1 MQVKIFHLKDIDQ
14 RWKRNIFAILRIL
27 IWLVLTRLCVY
38 VSLHG
43 ENLLIKSGDV
53 VWLAFIMFPFLF
65 LGAFYGYVLSYVSF
79 IIAFIITYI
88 MSMDTAYN
96 MIIYLVAV
104 SSFSLF
110 SQYFWFK
117 TIKKTLLT
125 AAYTTIFVALAEYA
139 CYTVIKNENY
149 SISSLLGIFMYIA
162 ASALEI
168 FAVAIVVYVF
178 YKKTSDTHKIVFP
191 LGFGYTKIF
200 QESIALQKAIKK
212 TRVSLK
218 MTVIIISI
226 EVILGIS
233 VALFMIAL
241 FPDMKK
247 MLIESVRNGS
257 SVLPTIS
264 TGETDPEDFIAWL
277 ENMNYVFD
285 SSTITYDIK
294 MILLMLCVGVPLGGF
309 ANYYTK
315 STIGTP
321 IGHMSDFMYDFANAD
336 DEKKLEVA
344 SRVDDIRVN
353 SKDEIEVLASYL
365 KSTIHSIE
373 DYIDKLKE
381 DQKLQTELEV
391 AQKSSEAKSSFLSNM
406 SHEIR
411 TPINAILGM
420 NEMILRQDNDPEIL
434 EYAMNIKSAGNS
446 LLSIIND
453 ILDFS
458 KIEAGKMDIL
468 PVNYNLSSMIND
480 LVNMISVRAEGKGL
494 DINVNVDENIPDQLE
509 GDEVRI
515 KQCVTN
521 ILTNAVKYTEQGSVK
536 MNVTYKEAD
545 DNNIYLR
552 FTVSD
557 TGIGIKEEDLN
568 KLFSPFERIE
578 ETRNRTIEGTGLGMS
593 IVKKL
598 LAMMDTKLEVKSV
611 YGEGSE
617 FSFEIIQKVVNRE
630 AIGDF
635 KKRYK
640 EYIKGLK
647 KYHEKYHAPDAKV
660 LVVDDTPMNLT
671 VVKGLLKAT
680 RIQVDT
686 ADSGKETLKK
696 VQEQKY
702 DIIFIDHRMPEMDGL
717 ETLAAMKEL
726 EGNLN
731 EGVPC
736 IALTANAGL
745 GAREEY
751 INAGFDD
758 YIAKPINSELL
769 ESMIRNYLPDEKIL
783 EADEK
788 DNGEDTDKGSDDAST
803 SLDADDPLR
812 KIQGIDLTEA
822 IKNCGSIEVL
832 REVINNYY
840 SSIDKEA
847 SNIESFVKDKDFRNY
862 TVTVHALKSSSR
874 LIGAMELSKMAAY
887 LEKCGNDENEDEIVA
902 KTFEL
907 LELYRSYKEKLGV
920 AVEEVPEDEVLPE
933 IPEDELVQAFSDIKE
948 LIEAYDYDTADG
960 IIKMLSGYSIKGEY
974 KDKYDKVKELIIAVD
989 RESLLSIL

>member
-1 MQVKIFHLKDIDQ
+1 MQVTKFKLRDIDQ
-14 RWKRNIFAILRIL
+14 RWKRNTYVIVRIL

-38 VSLHG
+38 VSLHS
-43 ENLLIKSGDV
+43 ENLIITTGDTV
-53 VWLAFIMFPFLF
+53 LLSFIMFPFLL
-65 LGAFYGYVLSYVSF
+65 LGALYGYVLSYISF
-79 IIAFIITYI
+79 IIAFVITYI

-96 MIIYLVAV
+96 MITFLVGT
-104 SSFSLF
+104 SSFALF

-117 TIKKTLLT
+117 TKKKTLC
-125 AAYTTIFVALAEYA
+125 AALYTTIFVALAEYA
-139 CYTVIKNENY
+139 CYTVIKNEIY

-162 ASALEI
+162 ASSLEI
-168 FAVAIVVYVF
+168 FIVAIAMYIF
-178 YKKTSDTHKIVFP
+178 YNKMPDRYKIVFP
-191 LGFGYTKIF
+191 LGFGYTRIF
-200 QESIALQKAIKK
+200 QESIGVQKAIKK

-257 SVLPTIS
+257 SVLPSVTS
-264 TGETDPEDFIAWL
+264 GEADSEDFIAGL

-285 SSTITYDIK
+285 ASAITYDIK

-321 IGHMSDFMYDFANAD
+321 IGYMSDFMYDFANAD

-344 SRVDDIRVN
+344 SQVDDIRVN

-521 ILTNAVKYTEQGSVK
+521 ILTNAVKYTEKGSVT
-536 MNVTYKEAD
+536 MEVTYKEAD
-545 DNNIYLR
+545 DDNISLR

-680 RIQVDT
+680 RIQ
-686 ADSGKETLKK
+686 
-696 VQEQKY
+696 
-702 DIIFIDHRMPEMDGL
+702 
-717 ETLAAMKEL
+717 
-726 EGNLN
+726 
-731 EGVPC
+731 
-736 IALTANAGL
+736 
-745 GAREEY
+745 
-751 INAGFDD
+751 
-758 YIAKPINSELL
+758 
-769 ESMIRNYLPDEKIL
+769 
-783 EADEK
+783 
-788 DNGEDTDKGSDDAST
+788 
-803 SLDADDPLR
+803 
-812 KIQGIDLTEA
+812 
-822 IKNCGSIEVL
+822 
-832 REVINNYY
+832 
-840 SSIDKEA
+840 
-847 SNIESFVKDKDFRNY
+847 
-862 TVTVHALKSSSR
+862 
-874 LIGAMELSKMAAY
+874 
-887 LEKCGNDENEDEIVA
+887 
-902 KTFEL
+902 
-907 LELYRSYKEKLGV
+907 
-920 AVEEVPEDEVLPE
+920 
-933 IPEDELVQAFSDIKE
+933 
-948 LIEAYDYDTADG
+948 
-960 IIKMLSGYSIKGEY
+960 
-974 KDKYDKVKELIIAVD
+974 
-989 RESLLSIL
+989 

>member
-1 MQVKIFHLKDIDQ
+1 
-14 RWKRNIFAILRIL
+14 
-27 IWLVLTRLCVY
+27 
-38 VSLHG
+38 
-43 ENLLIKSGDV
+43 
-53 VWLAFIMFPFLF
+53 
-65 LGAFYGYVLSYVSF
+65 
-79 IIAFIITYI
+79 
-88 MSMDTAYN
+88 
-96 MIIYLVAV
+96 
-104 SSFSLF
+104 
-110 SQYFWFK
+110 
-117 TIKKTLLT
+117 
-125 AAYTTIFVALAEYA
+125 
-139 CYTVIKNENY
+139 
-149 SISSLLGIFMYIA
+149 MYIA
-162 ASALEI
+162 ASSLEI
-168 FAVAIVVYVF
+168 FIVAIAMYIF
-178 YKKTSDTHKIVFP
+178 YNKMPDRYKIVFP
-191 LGFGYTKIF
+191 LGFGYTRIF
-200 QESIALQKAIKK
+200 QESIGVQKAIKK

-257 SVLPTIS
+257 SVLPSVTS
-264 TGETDPEDFIAWL
+264 GEADSEDFIAGL

-285 SSTITYDIK
+285 ASAITYDIK

-321 IGHMSDFMYDFANAD
+321 IGYMSDFMYDFANAD

-344 SRVDDIRVN
+344 SQVDDIRVN

-521 ILTNAVKYTEQGSVK
+521 ILTNAVKYTEKGSVT
-536 MNVTYKEAD
+536 MEVTYKEAD
-545 DNNIYLR
+545 DDNISLR

-680 RIQVDT
+680 RIQ
-686 ADSGKETLKK
+686 
-696 VQEQKY
+696 
-702 DIIFIDHRMPEMDGL
+702 
-717 ETLAAMKEL
+717 
-726 EGNLN
+726 
-731 EGVPC
+731 
-736 IALTANAGL
+736 
-745 GAREEY
+745 
-751 INAGFDD
+751 
-758 YIAKPINSELL
+758 
-769 ESMIRNYLPDEKIL
+769 
-783 EADEK
+783 
-788 DNGEDTDKGSDDAST
+788 
-803 SLDADDPLR
+803 
-812 KIQGIDLTEA
+812 
-822 IKNCGSIEVL
+822 
-832 REVINNYY
+832 
-840 SSIDKEA
+840 
-847 SNIESFVKDKDFRNY
+847 
-862 TVTVHALKSSSR
+862 
-874 LIGAMELSKMAAY
+874 
-887 LEKCGNDENEDEIVA
+887 
-902 KTFEL
+902 
-907 LELYRSYKEKLGV
+907 
-920 AVEEVPEDEVLPE
+920 
-933 IPEDELVQAFSDIKE
+933 
-948 LIEAYDYDTADG
+948 
-960 IIKMLSGYSIKGEY
+960 
-974 KDKYDKVKELIIAVD
+974 
-989 RESLLSIL
+989 